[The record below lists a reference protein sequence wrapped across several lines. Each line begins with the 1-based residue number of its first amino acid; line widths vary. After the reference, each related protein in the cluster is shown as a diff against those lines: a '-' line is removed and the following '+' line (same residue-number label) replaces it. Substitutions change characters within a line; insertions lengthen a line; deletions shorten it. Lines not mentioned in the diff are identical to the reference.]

1 MLYNFR
7 WICIYPAYINSRKT
21 VKEGRRIPKDKVF
34 LWWLLLLVIAFIIY
48 NIALFSTLEQTHC
61 AHMGFYITS

>member
-1 MLYNFR
+1 MYDFR

-34 LWWLLLLVIAFIIY
+34 PWWFLLVLIAFVIY
-48 NIALFSTLEQTHC
+48 VALFSALAQTHC
-61 AHMGFYITS
+61 AHM